1 MAEDIHPLN
10 RKQIFR
16 KALEARAAGVLYDRD
31 NSRQEDCFR
40 GSIDRFCEIAEVLRG
55 CRRVLD
61 VGAGTGLLLS
71 LLRHMGH
78 ECFALDVEDIRDAD
92 RVIFPSKIV
101 EFTRC
106 NVEVDPIPYPDG
118 FFDAVVCAQ
127 TLEHFTYSHL
137 APVREMRRVLRVGGI
152 LEVDV
157 PNAVCWRN
165 RSRILRGKQI
175 TWDYRKHYLLAE
187 PVLYKGKHF
196 FPDRHNRDFTLE
208 ELRMLLLEAG
218 FQVFGAHYLK
228 SPRYRQG
235 LDSLRSLASAVRDC
249 VPSFRKSI
257 IAFGRK

>member
-61 VGAGTGLLLS
+61 VGAGTGLL
-71 LLRHMGH
+71 
-78 ECFALDVEDIRDAD
+78 
-92 RVIFPSKIV
+92 
-101 EFTRC
+101 
-106 NVEVDPIPYPDG
+106 DG

-137 APVREMRRVLRVGGI
+137 APVREMRRVLREGGI